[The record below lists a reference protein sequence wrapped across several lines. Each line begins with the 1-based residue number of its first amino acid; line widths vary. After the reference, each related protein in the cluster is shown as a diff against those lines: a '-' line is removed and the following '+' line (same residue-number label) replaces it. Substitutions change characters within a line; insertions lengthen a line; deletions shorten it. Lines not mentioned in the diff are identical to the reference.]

1 MEYTSGWNDGGG
13 GGGGDGIGVLVVKI
27 QGRSW

>member
-1 MEYTSGWNDGGG
+1 MEYTSGWNDGCGD
-13 GGGGDGIGVLVVKI
+13 GGDGIGVLVVKI

>member
-13 GGGGDGIGVLVVKI
+13 GGGGIGVLVVKI